1 MTERW
6 VSPHH
11 NQVSKEVDQ
20 LRDVTQ
26 QAKVWSVGQVGA
38 VFTPLLRTR
47 NQVPLCCEL
56 EPKRSGRIQGNGGGA
71 NEQPHSIELLKSFC
85 CCCCFSISSNNWC
98 THARIFFFLSSLR
111 WNLFVFSLF
120 QTFSFQK
127 WNFRLVDR
135 VQTPK
140 INNPY
145 FGPVLYG
152 AQSSL
157 WLSQPPK
164 ICAIKIL
171 QPLPVLFEII
181 YRNIE
186 LIISFYQSVSALY
199 LSSVWWIAVE
209 EGRQQPIKCHP
220 EHMGALKTG
229 IPITSHRSIR
239 TISIYCSLLYMLL

>member
-1 MTERW
+1 MSLSPPQSSFQGGGSIERR
-6 VSPHH
+6 HTT
-11 NQVSKEVDQ
+11 SKSLVG
-20 LRDVTQ
+20 RPSGRGVTRRCYVR
-26 QAKVWSVGQVGA
+26 AIKCPV
-38 VFTPLLRTR
+38 
-47 NQVPLCCEL
+47 CCGL
-56 EPKRSGRIQGNGGGA
+56 EPKRSGRNQGNRGPM
-71 NEQPHSIELLKSFC
+71 NNLIQ
-85 CCCCFSISSNNWC
+85 SNFWNPFVVVVVLAYPLS